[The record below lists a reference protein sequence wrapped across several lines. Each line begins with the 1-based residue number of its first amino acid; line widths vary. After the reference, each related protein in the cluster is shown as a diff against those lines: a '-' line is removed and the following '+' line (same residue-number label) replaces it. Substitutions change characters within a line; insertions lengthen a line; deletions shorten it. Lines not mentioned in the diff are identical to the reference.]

1 MLTSVN
7 FNSGDKL
14 VSLQVLRAIAA
25 IMVAV
30 GHLYGIDQRFF
41 GEPVLSASAQFG
53 FAGVDLF
60 FVLSGFVMVH
70 LTRFG
75 AGSASIVPAFLFAR
89 IARIYPMWWIAL
101 GAISIVWMI
110 RPGWVFA
117 SISGAPN
124 FLADFALWPHQRPP
138 LLAVG
143 WTLIH
148 EMYFYCAF
156 ALLLLLP
163 ARRLVSGLIGWMVMV
178 TIGNFW
184 LTFDSTAIE
193 ASPMVTLIT
202 HPLTLDFGF
211 GAAVGLFAARG
222 LRPMPQ
228 VLIGFGVAWALVA
241 CFLEYQSPLIL
252 FENNWLRVVSLGS
265 AWALIVWGM
274 VGLETDRGYV
284 PLKALSGLGD
294 SSYALYLIHV
304 PIYAACARLIA
315 PFSGSGVLDNV
326 ISWLGLLIIAV
337 TTAFL
342 MHQLIERP
350 ILKLLTKLRYKFL
363 PTGSALMPSPPPPLG
378 MKI

>member
-1 MLTSVN
+1 MLTSAN

-25 IMVAV
+25 LMVAA

-41 GEPVLSASAQFG
+41 GGPVLPASTQFG

-75 AGSASIVPAFLFAR
+75 AGSASIIPAFLFAR

-163 ARRLVSGLIGWMVMV
+163 ARRLVWGLFSWMVMV
-178 TIGNFW
+178 AIGNVW
-184 LTFDSTAIE
+184 LTFDSTAIG

-202 HPLTLDFGF
+202 HPLTLDFGL

-228 VLIGFGVAWALVA
+228 VLLGFGVAWALVA
-241 CFLEYQSPLIL
+241 GFLELQTPLAL
-252 FENNWLRVVSLGS
+252 FENNWQRVLSFGP
-265 AWALIVWGM
+265 AWAFIVWGM
-274 VGLETDRGYV
+274 VGLEADRGYV

-304 PIYAACARLIA
+304 PIYAACARLIS
-315 PFSGSGVLDNV
+315 PFCGSGEWDNV
-326 ISWLGLLIIAV
+326 ISWLGLLTIAV
-337 TTAFL
+337 TSAFL
-342 MHQLIERP
+342 LHQLIERP
-350 ILKLLTKLRYKFL
+350 ILKLLTKLRYKFF
-363 PTGSALMPSPPPPLG
+363 PTGSALIPSPPPPLG
-378 MKI
+378 MKN

>member
-252 FENNWLRVVSLGS
+252 FENNWLRVVSL
-265 AWALIVWGM
+265 
-274 VGLETDRGYV
+274 
-284 PLKALSGLGD
+284 
-294 SSYALYLIHV
+294 
-304 PIYAACARLIA
+304 
-315 PFSGSGVLDNV
+315 
-326 ISWLGLLIIAV
+326 
-337 TTAFL
+337 
-342 MHQLIERP
+342 
-350 ILKLLTKLRYKFL
+350 
-363 PTGSALMPSPPPPLG
+363 
-378 MKI
+378 